1 MKRQTAGTMGVCLIA
16 AAITAACGSDAGG
29 TIVAPSSVAASPAA
43 ASASTSGMT
52 TAGDR
57 SARTPAQPP
66 ASAELLRGEGVI
78 SRVLEGT
85 ACPALTFEIEG
96 DVFKVSRDTRYDN
109 GRCENLEVGARIAW
123 AGAKRAPETAVFVQR
138 VKFAPLSR

>member
-1 MKRQTAGTMGVCLIA
+1 VSTRSGDVGGVRIGLCRHERRAVKRRGLAGSGVRIH
-16 AAITAACGSDAGG
+16 GRNDDGRRPERENAG
-29 TIVAPSSVAASPAA
+29 VP
-43 ASASTSGMT
+43 
-52 TAGDR
+52 
-57 SARTPAQPP
+57 PP

-96 DVFKVSRDTRYDN
+96 DVFKVSCDTRYDN
-109 GRCENLEVGARIAW
+109 GRCEDLEVGARVAW

-138 VKFAPLSR
+138 LKFAPLSR